1 MDLDDFAIVRGEPVT
16 AAAHV
21 AFDADDRLAV
31 DAFFTTAVQH
41 GAGARGEPGIW
52 TQYSDRYYA
61 AFVNDLHGNNV
72 EAVLQPGTDRGRT
85 AAGRRTLIEGRADG
99 PSPRPE

>member
-1 MDLDDFAIVRGEPVT
+1 MTDRVHYGRQDLDDFAIFRGEPVT
-16 AAAHV
+16 TGAHV
-21 AFDADDRLAV
+21 AFDADDSLAV

-61 AFVNDLHGNNV
+61 AFVNDLHGNDV
-72 EAVLQPGTDRGRT
+72 DAVFHSPEPIADAPRW
-85 AAGRRTLIEGRADG
+85 AGA
-99 PSPRPE
+99 P